1 LRAEE
6 IAKENARQKAQVA
19 INRAKIEKK
28 EADAK
33 ASLLE

>member
-6 IAKENARQKAQVA
+6 IAKENAKHKAEVA
-19 INRAKIEKK
+19 LNRAKIEKK